1 MTMRKMFE
9 VNNNYEKST
18 YLHKLCLWVEKIVF
32 FSGSKFLSKFNRKT
46 FRSSVSQLKLKSL
59 QSIYENVGPI
69 ENDRKQLFWGG
80 KERKKDLHI
89 SRLKCATKEYCN
101 S

>member
-1 MTMRKMFE
+1 MF
-9 VNNNYEKST
+9 VGGKNCFLFWK
-18 YLHKLCLWVEKIVF
+18 KIFVEIQQKNI
-32 FSGSKFLSKFNRKT
+32 SFLR
-46 FRSSVSQLKLKSL
+46 QLKLKSL

-80 KERKKDLHI
+80 KERKRDLHI

-101 S
+101 SYKKLI